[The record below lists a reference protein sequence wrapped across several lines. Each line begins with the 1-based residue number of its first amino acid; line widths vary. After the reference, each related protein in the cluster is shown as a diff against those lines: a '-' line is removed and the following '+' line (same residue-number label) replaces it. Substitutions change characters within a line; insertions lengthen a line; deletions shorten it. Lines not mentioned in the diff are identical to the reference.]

1 MALSLL
7 ARVARHLWSRRWGD
21 TEKERRRVVAG
32 IGYQINELPTHIQD
46 LMTLPGIGVRLPAC
60 LRQLINEVSEL
71 GSGG

>member
-1 MALSLL
+1 MSLGTCG
-7 ARVARHLWSRRWGD
+7 VGD
-21 TEKERRRVVAG
+21 GATQRKRDVENAG